1 MTRFI
6 QMLLPKQ
13 IFALMAIAG
22 FLAIGTSS
30 SFAVNIQT
38 VTSAKGIKALL
49 VEDYTVPIISLS
61 LSFKG
66 GASQDPENKEGLLRL
81 LSSMMD
87 EGAGP
92 YDNKQF
98 QARAEELGI
107 DLGFGAGRDAFTG
120 SLRTLAS
127 EADNAFEMLRLAL
140 NEPRF
145 DAEPMDRMKTALITR
160 LIRSKKSPRYLA
172 GVAMRDALFAGH
184 TYSRPVSGTE
194 QSLTKLKRDDLV
206 AIHHKLLA
214 RDNLKI
220 GVVGA
225 ISAEKLSV
233 VLDKLFGDLPQ
244 KAELRPIPEIVPEF
258 GKQIDVVLDAP
269 QTSIS
274 LVYPGLKRNNKDFFA
289 AHLMNH
295 VLGGGTFSSRLY
307 NEVREKRGLAYSV
320 YSAISTYDHA
330 AILTSGTGTRNDRAA
345 EALKVIKSEIAKMAK
360 DGPTEEELIAAKKF
374 VIGTYAISNLDT
386 STKIAS
392 VLVAIQDASLGIDYI
407 DQREGYIS
415 SVTRK
420 DVQRIAKQLLSV
432 EPTIVK
438 VGPKAS

>member
-1 MTRFI
+1 MTHFT
-6 QMLLPKQ
+6 QVFLPKQ
-13 IFALMAIAG
+13 LIALMALFA

-38 VTSAKGIKALL
+38 VTSPSGVKALL
-49 VEDYTVPIISLS
+49 VEDYTVPIVSISV
-61 LSFKG
+61 SFKG
-66 GASQDPENKEGLLRL
+66 GASQDPEDKEGLLRL
-81 LSSMMD
+81 LSTMLD
-87 EGAGP
+87 EGAGR
-92 YDNKQF
+92 YDNKVF
-98 QARAEELGI
+98 QARVEELGVEM
-107 DLGFGAGRDAFTG
+107 GFGAGRDAFTG
-120 SLRTLAS
+120 RLRTLAS
-127 EADNAFEMLRLAL
+127 EVDNAFEMFRLAL

-145 DAEPMDRMKTALITR
+145 DAEPIDRMKTALITR
-160 LIRSKKSPRYLA
+160 LVRSKKNPNHLA

-184 TYSRPVSGTE
+184 AYSRPVSGTE
-194 QSLTKLKRDDLV
+194 ESLAKLNRDDLV
-206 AIHHKLLA
+206 EIHRKLFA

-225 ISAEKLSV
+225 ISAEKLGFM
-233 VLDKLFGDLPQ
+233 LDTLFGSLPE
-244 KAELRPIPEIVPEF
+244 KAELRPIPEIVPKF
-258 GKQIDVVLDAP
+258 GKKIDVVLDAP

-274 LVYPGLKRNNKDFFA
+274 LVYPGLKRSDKDFFA

-295 VLGGGTFSSRLY
+295 VLGGGSFSSRLY

-320 YSAISTYDHA
+320 YSGISTYDHA
-330 AILTSGTGTRNDRAA
+330 AILTSGTGTRNDRAD

-360 DGPTEEELIAAKKF
+360 DGPTNEELIAAKKY

-392 VLVAIQDASLGIDYI
+392 VLVAIQDADLGIDYI

-415 SVTRK
+415 SVTRE

>member
-1 MTRFI
+1 MTRFA
-6 QMLLPKQ
+6 QAFLPKQ
-13 IFALMAIAG
+13 VFAFIAFVA
-22 FLAIGTSS
+22 FLTIGTVS

-61 LSFKG
+61 LQFKG
-66 GASQDPENKEGLLRL
+66 GASQDPEHKQGLLRL
-81 LSSMMD
+81 LSSLLD

-92 YDNKQF
+92 YDNKEF
-98 QARAEELGI
+98 QARIEELGVEM
-107 DLGFGAGRDAFTG
+107 GFGAGRDGFTG
-120 SLRTLAS
+120 NLRTLAS

-145 DAEPMDRMKTALITR
+145 DAEAMDRMKTALISR
-160 LIRSKKSPRYLA
+160 LVRSKKSPRYLA
-172 GVAMRDALFAGH
+172 GLAMREALFAGH
-184 TYSRPVSGTE
+184 AYSQPISGTQE
-194 QSLTKLKRDDLV
+194 TLEKLNRADLV
-206 AIHHKLLA
+206 GIHHKLFA

-225 ISAEKLSV
+225 ISAEQLSV
-233 VLDKLFGDLPQ
+233 VLDKLFGKLPENA
-244 KAELRPIPEIVPEF
+244 KLRPIPEITPEF
-258 GKQIDVVLDAP
+258 GKKVDVVLDAP

-295 VLGGGTFSSRLY
+295 VLGGGSFSSRLY

-345 EALKVIKSEIAKMAK
+345 EALKVIKNEIAKMAK
-360 DGPTEEELIAAKKF
+360 DGPSEKELIAAKKY

-386 STKIAS
+386 STKIAG
-392 VLVAIQDASLGIDYI
+392 VLVAIQDANLGVDYL
-407 DQREGYIS
+407 DRREDYIS
-415 SVTRK
+415 SVTRE

-432 EPTIVK
+432 DPTVVT

>member
-1 MTRFI
+1 MTHFT
-6 QMLLPKQ
+6 QAFLPKKLVAVA
-13 IFALMAIAG
+13 ALIA
-22 FLAIGTSS
+22 FIAVGTSS
-30 SFAVNIQT
+30 AFAVNIQT

-66 GASQDPENKEGLLRL
+66 GASQDPDEKEGLLRL
-81 LSSMMD
+81 LSAMMD

-98 QARAEELGI
+98 QARVEELGVEI
-107 DLGFGAGRDAFTG
+107 GFGAGRDAFTG
-120 SLRTLAS
+120 RLRTLAS
-127 EADNAFEMLRLAL
+127 EADNSFEMLRLAL

-160 LIRSKKSPRYLA
+160 LLRAKKSPRYLG

-184 TYSRPVSGTE
+184 AYSRPVSGTE
-194 QSLTKLKRDDLV
+194 DSLSKLVRDDLV
-206 AIHHKLLA
+206 EIHHKLLA

-233 VLDKLFGDLPQ
+233 VLDKLFGNLPE
-244 KAELRPIPEIVPEF
+244 KAELRPIPEIVPDF
-258 GKQIDVVLDAP
+258 GKKIDVVLDAP

-274 LVYPGLKRNNKDFFA
+274 LVYPGLKRSNKDFFA

-320 YSAISTYDHA
+320 YSSISAYDHA
-330 AILTSGTGTRNDRAA
+330 AVLTSGTGTRNDRAA
-345 EALKVIKSEIAKMAK
+345 EALSVIKSEIAKMAK
-360 DGPTEEELIAAKKF
+360 DGPTEEELIAAKKY

-386 STKIAS
+386 SSKIAA
-392 VLVAIQDASLGIDYI
+392 VLVAIQDANLGIDYI
-407 DQREGYIS
+407 DRREGYIS
-415 SVTRK
+415 SVTRE

>member
-1 MTRFI
+1 MTRFY
-6 QMLLPKQ
+6 QMFLPKQ
-13 IFALMAIAG
+13 IVTFTALFA
-22 FLAIGTSS
+22 FLIIGTSS

-66 GASQDPENKEGLLRL
+66 GASQDPDNKEGLLRL
-81 LSSMMD
+81 LSAMLD

-92 YDNKQF
+92 YDNKEF
-98 QARAEELGI
+98 QARAEELGVEM
-107 DLGFGAGRDAFTG
+107 GFGAGRDAFSA

-160 LIRSKKSPRYLA
+160 LVRSKKSPRYLA
-172 GVAMRDALFAGH
+172 GIAMRDALFSGH
-184 TYSRPVSGTE
+184 AYSRPVSGSQE
-194 QSLTKLKRDDLV
+194 SLAKLTRNDLV
-206 AIHHKLLA
+206 EIHKKLLA

-225 ISAEKLSV
+225 INAEQLAI
-233 VLDKLFGDLPQ
+233 VLDKLFGSMPQ

-258 GKQIDVVLDAP
+258 GKKVDVVLDVP

-295 VLGGGTFSSRLY
+295 VLGGGIFSSRLY

-345 EALKVIKSEIAKMAK
+345 EALKVIRSEIAKMAK
-360 DGPTEEELIAAKKF
+360 DGPSEKELIAAKKY

-386 STKIAS
+386 STKIAN
-392 VLVAIQDASLGIDYI
+392 VLVAIQDADLGVDYI
-407 DQREGYIS
+407 DRREGYIS
-415 SVTRK
+415 SVTRN